1 MSGCYK
7 RPVGSISPP
16 TCVHVCAR
24 ARVCGCFW
32 ILGVDGRAVYEF
44 LLQKQRGARSSSRQ
58 WHSLPSS
65 MAATCFVKKK
75 VKSAMVD
82 PCPDCAVCR
91 ASTAS
96 ATSSSRT
103 PTTASL
109 RTGSP
114 TACLALPMP
123 DPLPLLIPPPHFW
136 SHLPCLQWWH
146 PHPPRHVGRAGSGHS
161 VDRGTVVP
169 DCVAFFLH
177 FNDGGFRATEVALHQ
192 TFLHFAR
199 TLMNSMEAWKVQH
212 ICCCFMLLPFLARTN
227 VFGNILRCV
236 RVGGVRIRSPLGG
249 GPGLGS
255 KWVPPGHVEYP

>member
-123 DPLPLLIPPPHFW
+123 DPLPLLIPPPPLLVP
-136 SHLPCLQWWH
+136 SAMPAVVAPPSSTPC
-146 PHPPRHVGRAGSGHS
+146 RTSRKRAQCGPGHS
-161 VDRGTVVP
+161 GPR
-169 DCVAFFLH
+169 
-177 FNDGGFRATEVALHQ
+177 
-192 TFLHFAR
+192 
-199 TLMNSMEAWKVQH
+199 
-212 ICCCFMLLPFLARTN
+212 
-227 VFGNILRCV
+227 LRCFF
-236 RVGGVRIRSPLGG
+236 PAFQ
-249 GPGLGS
+249 
-255 KWVPPGHVEYP
+255 